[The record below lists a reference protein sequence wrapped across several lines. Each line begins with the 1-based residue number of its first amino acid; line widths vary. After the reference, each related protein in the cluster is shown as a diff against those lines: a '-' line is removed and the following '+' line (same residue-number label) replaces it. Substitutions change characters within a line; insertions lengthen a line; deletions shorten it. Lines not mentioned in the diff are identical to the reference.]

1 MSERRDE
8 IREALERIGMP
19 PGLVEA
25 EAARL
30 AQLERQYNA
39 RVAATAYEHAVA
51 LRDRGDPITLDQA
64 FEVYRQLEFLR
75 TFGARRRVTG
85 RDKQNRDALIYFWLS
100 ILSPCMPVTSHPDD
114 QSLKSARF
122 ELPDDDRRPCLAWAM
137 AKATGIG
144 ESTIGN
150 VWAKY
155 SRTRENT
162 ADGWERTGLFW
173 TKWG

>member
-1 MSERRDE
+1 MSDRRDE
-8 IREALERIGMP
+8 IREALERLDMP
-19 PGLVEA
+19 SGLVKGEA
-25 EAARL
+25 VRL
-30 AQLERQYNA
+30 AQLESQYNA

-51 LRDRGDPITLDQA
+51 LRDRGGSITQDEA
-64 FEVYRQLEFLR
+64 EEVYRQLEFLR
-75 TFGARRRVTG
+75 AFGAHRRVTG

-122 ELPDDDRRPCLAWAM
+122 ELPDDERRPCLAWAM

-162 ADGWERTGLFW
+162 ADGWERRGPFW

>member
-1 MSERRDE
+1 MSDRRDE

-19 PGLVEA
+19 LGMVEA

-30 AQLERQYNA
+30 AQLESENNA
-39 RVAATAYEHAVA
+39 IATAYAHAVA
-51 LRDRGDPITLDQA
+51 LRDRGGPITLDETE
-64 FEVYRQLEFLR
+64 EVYRQLECLR
-75 TFGARRRVTG
+75 AFGVRRGVTG

-100 ILSPCMPVTSHPDD
+100 ILSPCMPVTSHSDD
-114 QSLKSARF
+114 QSKSSRRF
-122 ELPDDDRRPCLAWAM
+122 ELPDNERRPCLAWAM

-144 ESTIGN
+144 ERTIGN

-162 ADGWERTGLFW
+162 ADGWERSGFFW